1 MVPKLLK
8 AGIDP
13 TSVEYMDNS
22 YVRDTADYCHY
33 SDMPHYEDGIY
44 VIITVE
50 TFREDELDS
59 KMESVCTICEESGAV
74 DVLEADERIWNMR
87 RNVQTSCEM
96 VSKVFLTDDVVV
108 PVHKIA
114 STIEKIMEIGEDYPF
129 QVKINAHI
137 GDGNLHIV
145 LCKMDMSDEEWE
157 TSVEKFHQQVY
168 AYAYSVGGRLAGEHG
183 IGAKKLKYMEEFT
196 PKGELAIMKTIKRA
210 MDPNNI
216 LNPGKLIDA

>member
-1 MVPKLLK
+1 
-8 AGIDP
+8 
-13 TSVEYMDNS
+13 
-22 YVRDTADYCHY
+22 
-33 SDMPHYEDGIY
+33 
-44 VIITVE
+44 
-50 TFREDELDS
+50 
-59 KMESVCTICEESGAV
+59 
-74 DVLEADERIWNMR
+74 
-87 RNVQTSCEM
+87 
-96 VSKVFLTDDVVV
+96 
-108 PVHKIA
+108 
-114 STIEKIMEIGEDYPF
+114 MEIGEDYPF